1 MKPLHIFKPG
11 NHITM
16 SGACI
21 SFGESDLAATVLAYD
36 PALHEAPLV
45 IGHPKHD
52 APAAGW
58 VKSLSTAADG
68 LIAVPHEVDVAFAD
82 LVAQKKFKKI
92 SASFYHPD
100 AANNPVPGVYYLRHV
115 GFLGAQ
121 PPSVKGLRPIELA
134 EDEEGVVEFGDFGDS
149 VSAGVFRRLREW
161 LIDKFSQEDADRVVP
176 GWEVDNLLAE
186 SLREDD
192 RPSFTEPNKPRHP
205 TTEENPVNPA
215 EKAALEAENTRL
227 KTRLAAHEERQ
238 QKEQAAQR
246 HTKNLAFAE
255 GLVGAGK
262 LLPKHTAALIAAL
275 DFAEAGDAPL
285 EFGEGDQRKPVIEG
299 LKAIFDDLPQQIDFA
314 EQASK
319 DRQGDLHVPTDLEFA
334 EKNTDPDR
342 LSLHNRATAL
352 AADKNIPYESAV
364 RQLIK

>member
-1 MKPLHIFKPG
+1 
-11 NHITM
+11 M
-16 SGACI
+16 SGASI
-21 SFGESDLAATVLAYD
+21 TFGESDLAATVLAYD

-58 VKSLSTAADG
+58 VKSLSTSAQG
-68 LIAVPHEVDVAFAD
+68 LMAETQQVDVAFAE
-82 LVAQKKFKKI
+82 LVSKGSYKKI

-134 EDEEGVVEFGDFGDS
+134 EDEEGVIEFGDFGDS
-149 VSAGVFRRLREW
+149 ITAGVFRRLREW
-161 LIDKFSQEDADRVVP
+161 LIGQFGQEAADQVVP
-176 GWEVDNLLAE
+176 GWDVDNLAAE
-186 SLREDD
+186 ALRDD
-192 RPSFTEPNKPRHP
+192 VRPSFTEPTQPRKPIPEEHTVSP
-205 TTEENPVNPA
+205 T
-215 EKAALEAENTRL
+215 
-227 KTRLAAHEERQ
+227 
-238 QKEQAAQR
+238 EQAALTAENKRLQTALDTHLAQQRQDQADQR

-255 GLVGAGK
+255 ELVGAGK
-262 LLPKHTAALIAAL
+262 LLPKHAAALIAAL
-275 DFAEAGDAPL
+275 DFAEAGDEPL
-285 EFGEGDQRKPVIEG
+285 EFGEGKDRKPVIEG
-299 LKAIFDDLPQQIDFA
+299 LKAIFDDLPAQIDFA

-319 DRQGDLHVPTDLEFA
+319 GRQGDLNVSVDLEFA

-342 LSLHNRATAL
+342 LSLHNRASAL